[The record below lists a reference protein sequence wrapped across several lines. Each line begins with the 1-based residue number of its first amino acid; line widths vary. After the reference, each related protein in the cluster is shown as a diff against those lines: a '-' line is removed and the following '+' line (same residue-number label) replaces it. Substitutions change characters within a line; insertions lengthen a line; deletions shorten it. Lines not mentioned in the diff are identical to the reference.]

1 MSERKGRPHISFPMT
16 KQMKPTVYLRGA
28 LKQQVYDAVWD
39 AYCTERTVRAATEEN
54 ECNGT

>member
-1 MSERKGRPHISFPMT
+1 MT